1 MPISLTMPLQ
11 RAWGR
16 MERMLFRPFRIRMWL
31 VLGFAAFL
39 SEYLSGRRPSQ
50 FGFKEHGPAPWH
62 SIGAM
67 SAGVFGNPAL
77 IAVAICVGALALIA
91 IIVLQWVSCRGRF
104 IFLDGVV
111 HERAAIVE
119 PWRRYSHQG
128 NSLFAW
134 TLVFLL
140 VVGLLLL
147 LAALPFL
154 ATLQTLWADNEFNWV
169 GVASLGGFLLLA
181 FPIGLATAYTLL
193 FLNHF
198 VVPIMYRH
206 NLGATAAW
214 GRFLVLFR
222 AHPWW
227 FLAYGLLTLV
237 LWVGISTVAIL
248 LGVFT
253 CCVGFLLLLTPYIGD
268 VVMLPA
274 TVLLRGF
281 GPEFL
286 AQFGPEYDLF
296 AGGTPV

>member
-1 MPISLTMPLQ
+1 MPISLAVPLQ

-16 MERMLFRPFRIRMWL
+16 MERMLFRPFRLRTWF

-50 FGFKEHGPAPWH
+50 FGWREHGHAPWH
-62 SIGAM
+62 GAGAWT
-67 SAGVFGNPAL
+67 AGVFGNPVMIVAVICAAMVAL
-77 IAVAICVGALALIA
+77 IAV
-91 IIVLQWVSCRGRF
+91 IVLQWVSCRGRF
-104 IFLDGVV
+104 IFLDCVV
-111 HERAAIVE
+111 QERAAIVE
-119 PWRRYSHQG
+119 PWKRYSHQG

-134 TLVFLL
+134 TLVFFL
-140 VVGLLLL
+140 VVVLLLL

-169 GVASLGGFLLLA
+169 GVASLGGFFLIA
-181 FPIGLATAYTLL
+181 IPIGLASAYTLL

-206 NLGATAAW
+206 NLGATTAW

-227 FLAYGLLTLV
+227 FIGYGLLTLV
-237 LWVGISTVAIL
+237 LWVGISTVAIV

-253 CCVGFLLLLTPYIGD
+253 CCVGFLLLLTPYLGD
-268 VVMLPA
+268 VLMLPA
-274 TVLLRGF
+274 TVLLRAY

-286 AQFGPEYDLF
+286 AQFGPEHDLF
-296 AGGTPV
+296 AGGTPA

>member
-206 NLGATAAW
+206 DLGATAAW